1 MNEFYNNI
9 ITTFFLDYS
18 DNRTLLDTIY
28 DANIYTPIFF
38 VEIVFHLAAVFLFYK
53 LINPITKQRLKWL
66 LLLVINCIIAFIIS
80 KSMLQSNGSVIDELV
95 NMGDDETGYLTP
107 NIPSV
112 ISFLNVLFSLVFTLI
127 LSIGLKYSSKTNR
140 NNPF

>member
-1 MNEFYNNI
+1 
-9 ITTFFLDYS
+9 
-18 DNRTLLDTIY
+18 
-28 DANIYTPIFF
+28 
-38 VEIVFHLAAVFLFYK
+38 
-53 LINPITKQRLKWL
+53 
-66 LLLVINCIIAFIIS
+66 
-80 KSMLQSNGSVIDELV
+80 MLQSNGSVIDELV